1 MPGLPLNTLT
11 DIWLNTLGKF
21 PHKVAVVMDGRR
33 HTYRELDADIAR
45 LAGRL
50 VALGVRPGDRVAIAM
65 PNCRE
70 FYLAYWAA
78 LRAGAILA
86 PVNYR
91 LGPQEMAYVFNNI
104 EPKVT
109 FVHGQVWNDVA
120 PNIPPASLRIGVAL
134 EEDAADDIESFGAA
148 LADGEPAAPVPVNT
162 EAIAIIAH
170 TSGTTGV
177 PKGAMMR
184 HADLLFNIKNTVIPF
199 SWRHEDVN
207 LLLAPLFHVVGLYS
221 IVPSSVYLGAT
232 VVVAPRPDP
241 REVVEM
247 MERERVT
254 SFLSPPTFHH
264 LVASLPDIAQRDLSC
279 LRMIGYSGSPMPVRT
294 IQRLAEL
301 FPRARLHNFFGL
313 TETISLTHI
322 TPSDAAVSHAAS
334 IGKTIPDV
342 GMKILRE
349 DGSECAPN
357 EVGILHI
364 HRENTIRGYW
374 NRPGLLEEALTAD
387 GQWFSTGDL
396 GRVDE
401 DDFVYLE
408 GRQKDMII
416 VAGEN
421 VFALE
426 VERCLLDLDGVKEVA
441 VLGVPATGVRAAL
454 GELVKAVI
462 VTVPEADVTVR
473 DVKRHCMARLATY
486 KVPQIIEFAAALP
499 RNPSGK
505 VLKNL
510 LTGGGQG

>member
-1 MPGLPLNTLT
+1 MSGLPLHTLT
-11 DIWLNTLGKF
+11 DVWLNTVGKF
-21 PHKVAVVMDGRR
+21 PHKTALVMDGQRY
-33 HTYRELDADIAR
+33 TYRALDEDIAR
-45 LAGRL
+45 LAGWL
-50 VALGVRPGDRVAIAM
+50 HALGVRPGDRVAVAM

-70 FYLAYWAA
+70 FYLAYWAT
-78 LRAGAILA
+78 LRVGAILA
-86 PVNYR
+86 PVNHR
-91 LGPQEMAYVFNNI
+91 LGENEMTYVFNNI

-109 FVHGQVWNDVA
+109 FIHGEVWNSVE
-120 PNIPPASLRIGVAL
+120 PAVPAASHFIGVGGAQW
-134 EEDAADDIESFGAA
+134 EGARQDAVEPFEAA
-148 LADGEPAAPVPVNT
+148 LAAGEPIAPVPVET

-177 PKGAMMR
+177 PKGALMR

-199 SWRHEDVN
+199 SWRHEDTN
-207 LLLAPLFHVVGLYS
+207 LLLVPLFHVVGLYS
-221 IVPSSVYLGAT
+221 VVPSSVYLGAT

-241 REVVEM
+241 REVVEL

-254 SFLSPPTFHH
+254 NFLSVPTFHH
-264 LVASLPDIAQRDLSC
+264 LVTGLPDIAERDLTS

-294 IQRLAEL
+294 IERLAEL
-301 FPRARLHNFFGL
+301 FPHARLHNFFGL

-322 TPSDAAVSHAAS
+322 TPANAAVSHAHS

-342 GMKILRE
+342 GMKILRD
-349 DGSECAPN
+349 DGSDCDFN

-374 NRPGLLEEALTAD
+374 NRPELLQKAITAD

-396 GRVDE
+396 AKVDE
-401 DDFVYLE
+401 DGFVYLE
-408 GRQKDMII
+408 GRQKEMII

-426 VERCLLDLDGVKEVA
+426 VERCILAMGGVKEVA
-441 VLGVPATGVRAAL
+441 VVGVPATGVRAAL

-462 VTVPEADVTVR
+462 VLNEGAEVTLR
-473 DVKRHCMARLATY
+473 DVKRHCMQSLASY
-486 KVPQIIEFAAALP
+486 KVPQIIEFREALP

-505 VLKNL
+505 VLKSTL
-510 LTGGGQG
+510 IT